1 MNSSGALLPA
11 GAAQLGEFLV
21 VGGIDEARV
30 RVAMHQRVD
39 LQLGLVERVRRWVD
53 HVAVD
58 DFAHPRVQAHLRKY
72 NQTIEALKTL
82 LKGFPLKYRS

>member
-1 MNSSGALLPA
+1 
-11 GAAQLGEFLV
+11 
-21 VGGIDEARV
+21 
-30 RVAMHQRVD
+30 
-39 LQLGLVERVRRWVD
+39 VRRWVD